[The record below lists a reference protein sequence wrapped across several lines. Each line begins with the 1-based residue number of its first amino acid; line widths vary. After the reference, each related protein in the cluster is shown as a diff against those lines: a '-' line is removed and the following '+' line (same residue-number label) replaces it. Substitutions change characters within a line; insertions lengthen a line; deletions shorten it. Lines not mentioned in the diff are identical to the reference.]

1 MINLEELRFPERPA
15 YLAFGAPILVEPV
28 VGSGELIC
36 VAVVALGMNGES
48 QVVQTIRENVAKC
61 MLGEA
66 SERFL
71 GLVGR
76 TIASI
81 NNHLAETKTLQ
92 NWVPPFGG
100 VQLGEIQKGH
110 VTDLAMMLRTTARN
124 HSFLLNLGDFLA
136 ADESTADESPLSDR
150 WFSMVKDATISL
162 RPQFA
167 TRFNRQFKLTKG
179 SQTRFDYAGQDLAA
193 NFGRIIPGHGIS
205 ALVKTAKSKLWD
217 LEALRESTSNDLF
230 PSFKHYELVL
240 FRPLSTDPTY
250 STKEIDR
257 LEEAMLELEETGD
270 RQQLRVVGVTTA
282 ELAAQRIIQAEAA

>member
-1 MINLEELRFPERPA
+1 MINFDELHFPKRPDFQ
-15 YLAFGAPILVEPV
+15 AFGAPILVEPV
-28 VGSGELIC
+28 IGSGELIC
-36 VAVVALGMNGES
+36 VAVVALGMNGEF

-66 SERFL
+66 ADRFL
-71 GLVGR
+71 GLVGN
-76 TIASI
+76 TISSMR
-81 NNHLAETKTLQ
+81 NHLAEAKTIQ
-92 NWVPPFGG
+92 HWVPPFGG
-100 VQLGEIQKGH
+100 VQLGQIQHAH

-136 ADESTADESPLSDR
+136 EEESTADESPLSDR
-150 WFSMVKDATISL
+150 WFSMVKDATLNL

-167 TRFNRQFKLTKG
+167 PRFNRQYKLTKG

-217 LEALRESTSNDLF
+217 LEALRESTSNSLF
-230 PSFKHYELVL
+230 PSLKHFELIL
-240 FRPLSTDPTY
+240 FRPAATDPTY
-250 STKEIDR
+250 TSREIER

-270 RQQLRVVGVTTA
+270 RQQLRVVGVTNA
-282 ELAAQRIIQAEAA
+282 DMAAQRIIQMEAA